1 MAELEV
7 RVLVADDHKL
17 VRAGLRVILE
27 SRGVIVV
34 GEAGDGAEAVELARR
49 LRPDVVLLDIEMPRL
64 DGIEATKLL
73 VRESLRVVILT
84 SFDSDDYVYGT
95 LRNGACGYILKHSGP
110 ALLIEALHAA
120 MAGDALVSP
129 SITVRLLRRLT
140 QRTVAG
146 ASVIGGQLTERET
159 QVLRLLARGKS
170 NNEIAETMFIAP
182 STVKTHVE
190 NVQRKLGA
198 RNRVELAARAWETG
212 LVE

>member
-1 MAELEV
+1 M
-7 RVLVADDHKL
+7 RVLVADDHQL
-17 VRAGLRVILE
+17 VRTGIRMILE
-27 SRGVIVV
+27 SQAINVI
-34 GEAGDGAEAVELARR
+34 GEARDGAEAVELARE

-64 DGIEATKLL
+64 NGIEVTKLL

-84 SFDSDDYVYGT
+84 SFDSDDYVYAT
-95 LRNGACGYILKHSGP
+95 LRNGACGYVLKHSGP
-110 ALLIEALHAA
+110 ALLTEALHAA

-140 QRTVAG
+140 QRTAAG
-146 ASVIGGQLTERET
+146 ESVIAGQLTERET
-159 QVLRLLARGKS
+159 QVLRLLARGKT
-170 NNEIAETMFIAP
+170 NDEIARTMFIAP

>member
-1 MAELEV
+1 MAEPEM
-7 RVLVADDHKL
+7 RVLVADDHQL
-17 VRAGLRVILE
+17 VRTGIRMILE
-27 SRGVIVV
+27 SQAINVI
-34 GEAGDGAEAVELARR
+34 GEARDGAEAVELARE

-64 DGIEATKLL
+64 NGIEVTKLL

-84 SFDSDDYVYGT
+84 SFDSDDYVYAT
-95 LRNGACGYILKHSGP
+95 LRNGACGYVLKHSGP
-110 ALLIEALHAA
+110 ALLTEALHAA

-140 QRTVAG
+140 QRTAAG
-146 ASVIGGQLTERET
+146 ESVIAGQLTERET
-159 QVLRLLARGKS
+159 QVLRLLARGKT
-170 NNEIAETMFIAP
+170 NDEIARTMFIAP